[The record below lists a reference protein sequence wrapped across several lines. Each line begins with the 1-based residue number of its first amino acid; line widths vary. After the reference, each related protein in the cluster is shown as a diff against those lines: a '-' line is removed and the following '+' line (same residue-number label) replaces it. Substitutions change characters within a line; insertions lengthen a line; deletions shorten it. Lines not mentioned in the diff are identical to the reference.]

1 MSLWIIQYTYDTRS
15 QLRESLRDEHS
26 SYLRGLAN
34 AGAMLGFGPFAD
46 DEPGALL
53 LASAPTRDHVE
64 DLVAGD
70 PYMVVGM
77 VIDVSIRAW
86 DGHLGPSWRAQAP
99 AGSDS

>member
-15 QLRESLRDEHS
+15 ELRSSLLDEHS
-26 SYLRGLAN
+26 SYLRGLVN
-34 AGAMLGFGPFAD
+34 AGAMVGFGSFAD

-53 LASAPTRDHVE
+53 LASAPTRVHVE

-77 VIDVSIRAW
+77 VIDVSIRPW
-86 DGHLGPSWRAQAP
+86 EGHLGPSWRAQPFGA
-99 AGSDS
+99 SDS